1 MRIFTLLPAAF
12 LFCAGATSPLL
23 AQDKV
28 RASDVVVNGESFFA
42 ASNITSELTRLARAD
57 GYIGANESFRQV
69 AVSGAVISGIINQ
82 YKNCNPKPVFL
93 ISDGGGNDLMQSC
106 GGNPT
111 PNCAVIKN
119 TVDKVK
125 QYFEQMKAD
134 GTKKVLWMRYPDPL
148 GDRWATLK
156 ANQDV
161 FNPEVETICKASTE
175 PECLWVDLRTT
186 WQGHPEYTSDGIHA
200 TNAGGTATAQA
211 FWKAIKDNDF
221 FNLDAPT
228 RAAAPE
234 KTARSAF
241 LGQVV
246 ANRTLSLS
254 LDLDRPA
261 PVALKIATLAGRT
274 VLAAESRVLGA
285 GKRTVEFP
293 LGSVQPG
300 VYRIQVRAGQDVRQ
314 SALLLP

>member
-1 MRIFTLLPAAF
+1 MRISTLIPAA
-12 LFCAGATSPLL
+12 LLLYAGATSPLL

-28 RASDVVVNGESFFA
+28 RAGDVVINGESFFA
-42 ASNITSELTRLARAD
+42 ASNITAELTRLARAD

-111 PNCAVIKN
+111 PDCAVIKN

-125 QYFEQMKAD
+125 QYFGQMKAD

-148 GDRWATLK
+148 GNMWATLK

-161 FNPEVETICKASTE
+161 FNPEVEKICKASTE

-200 TNAGGTATAQA
+200 TDAGGTATAQA

-221 FNLDAPT
+221 LNLDAPT
-228 RAAAPE
+228 QALAPAE
-234 KTARSAF
+234 AGRSAF
-241 LGQVV
+241 LGQAV
-246 ANRTLSLS
+246 ANRSLSLS
-254 LDLDRPA
+254 LFLDQPA

-274 VLAAESRVLGA
+274 VLETGTPELGA

-293 LGSVQPG
+293 LGSMEPG
-300 VYRIQVRAGQDVRQ
+300 VYRMQVRAGKAIRQ

>member
-1 MRIFTLLPAAF
+1 MKNPILLPAAF
-12 LFCAGATSPLL
+12 LLCAAATSPLQ
-23 AQDKV
+23 AQTKV

-42 ASNITSELTRLARAD
+42 LSNINSELTRLARAD
-57 GYIGANESFRQV
+57 GYIGQNESFRQV

-82 YKNCNPKPVFL
+82 YKNCNPKPIFL

-111 PNCAVIKN
+111 PSCAVIKN

-125 QYFEQMKAD
+125 QYFDQMKAD

-156 ANQDV
+156 VNQDV
-161 FNPEVETICKASTE
+161 FNPEVEKICKASIE
-175 PECLWVDLRTT
+175 PKCLWVDLRTT
-186 WQGHPEYTSDGIHA
+186 WNGHPEYTSDGIHA
-200 TNAGGTATAQA
+200 TDAGGAATAKA
-211 FWKAIKDNDF
+211 FWKAIKENDF

-228 RAAAPE
+228 HAAAPG

-241 LGQVV
+241 LGQTV
-246 ANRTLSLS
+246 ANRSLSLS
-254 LDLDRPA
+254 LLLEQPA
-261 PVALKIATLAGRT
+261 PVALRITTLDGRT
-274 VLAAESRVLGA
+274 VLDAESPVLGA
-285 GKRTVEFP
+285 GERSAEFS
-293 LGSVQPG
+293 LDSLRPG
-300 VYRIQVRAGQDVRQ
+300 VYRLRVRAGKAVRQ